1 MCSQRNYTVA
11 LLDRYRKALETAV
24 QISCRH
30 NVPPL
35 PGRTLILLSPGI
47 YYDQSAIK
55 KLDFCLPPDPEEQEN
70 EEKEAENPKPKRR
83 KMNIEDHDKLTPS
96 VTPYIF
102 IYLFFLCLEKVWHIK
117 MTEPVNL
124 STHLF
129 IMYLDRR

>member
-47 YYDQSAIK
+47 YYDQFAIK

-83 KMNIEDHDKLTPS
+83 KTNIEDHDKLTPS

-102 IYLFFLCLEKVWHIK
+102 IYLFFCVWKKFGILK
-117 MTEPVNL
+117 
-124 STHLF
+124 
-129 IMYLDRR
+129 

>member
-24 QISCRH
+24 QISCRQ

-35 PGRTLILLSPGI
+35 PGRTLILLSPNI
-47 YYDQSAIK
+47 YYDQSAIQ

-70 EEKEAENPKPKRR
+70 EEKEAENPKPKC
-83 KMNIEDHDKLTPS
+83 KKTNIEDPDKLTPS

-102 IYLFFLCLEKVWHIK
+102 IYFFFCVWKKFGILK
-117 MTEPVNL
+117 
-124 STHLF
+124 
-129 IMYLDRR
+129 